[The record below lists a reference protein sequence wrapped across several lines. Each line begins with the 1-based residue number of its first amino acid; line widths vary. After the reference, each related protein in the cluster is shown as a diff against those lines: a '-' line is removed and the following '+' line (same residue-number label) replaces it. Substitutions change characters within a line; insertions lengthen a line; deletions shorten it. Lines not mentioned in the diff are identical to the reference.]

1 MMPVNMLRLWH
12 SEFSANLFGERVRS
26 FVVSW
31 NGLNLAVLWIAPKL
45 VLLALALQKAAI
57 PSKMPQQFSLFH

>member
-1 MMPVNMLRLWH
+1 
-12 SEFSANLFGERVRS
+12 
-26 FVVSW
+26 VSW

-57 PSKMPQQFSLFH
+57 PSQMPQQFSLFH